1 MGLDIGRKV
10 EEFMRRK
17 MAGFHMLLDSW
28 SGTMEN
34 YAKEKAP
41 WEDQSGHARQAIHS
55 GVDIESDGFHL
66 YLAHGKEYGP
76 LLERGTGIYGP
87 YKKPIEPVNAKA
99 LVIPGFVNPKDP
111 SKPLIVRRTKGMKAK
126 PILKPT
132 IQAHKDRLKRTIR
145 EYWKDD

>member
-1 MGLDIGRKV
+1 MWPDIGKKA

-34 YAKEKAP
+34 YAKQRAP

-55 GVDIESDGFHL
+55 GVEVKSDVIHL

-76 LLERGTGIYGP
+76 YLEKDTPPHIIRPREKKALFWNGASHPVRQVYHPGTKAQPI
-87 YKKPIEPVNAKA
+87 IEPT
-99 LVIPGFVNPKDP
+99 LE
-111 SKPLIVRRTKGMKAK
+111 
-126 PILKPT
+126 
-132 IQAHKDRLKRTIR
+132 AHKDRIKKTVLD
-145 EYWKDD
+145 YWEG